1 MLPGGDGLE
10 ILTTM
15 RKKGLQT
22 PVLILTAKDTVE
34 DRVLGLG
41 SGADDYLIKP
51 FAFPELLARIR
62 AMLRRGDRVPVDVPH
77 GFINTSD
84 KRMIIVVMQCPPL

>member
-62 AMLRRGDRVPVDVPH
+62 AMLRRGRS
-77 GFINTSD
+77 GS
-84 KRMIIVVMQCPPL
+84 R